1 MSDQQP
7 FVDVIV
13 VLWNST
19 RFLPALFE
27 GAAATDYPRDR
38 WRLHLVD
45 NNPGDGSADETRRL
59 KALHGDK
66 LPEVIIHEPGMNTG
80 FSGGNNLVMRQ
91 AIERGSDYCYLLNHD
106 AAFEP
111 SALREAVALA
121 ETDKTIGLVQSL
133 LVLQQKPDEVNSR
146 GNAIHY
152 LGFGYCVGYHEARSS
167 VSQEPV
173 EIGYAS
179 GAGALYPVRVLREVG
194 LLDETLWLY
203 HEDLDLGWRIR
214 LAGYRNMLAPKSV
227 SRHHYEFSRSI
238 AKWYWMERNR
248 NAVVL
253 KNFRLGTVILL
264 LPQLIVVDIALFA
277 FAVKGGWWRE
287 KLKAWK
293 WFFTPAT
300 WAYIARGRRE
310 IGKLRKVSDADIL
323 AGMTPI
329 VAYQD
334 IESPFVR
341 TIINPIWRGLFAVT
355 RFFVCW

>member
-1 MSDQQP
+1 MNERAP
-7 FVDVIV
+7 FVDVV
-13 VLWNST
+13 TVLWNSA
-19 RFLPALFE
+19 RFLPALFA

-45 NNPGDGSADETRRL
+45 NNPGDGSAAEARRL
-59 KALHGDK
+59 MAEHAGH
-66 LPEVIIHEPGMNTG
+66 LPEVLIHEPGMNTG

-91 AIERGSDYCYLLNHD
+91 ALEKGSDYVYLLNHD
-106 AAFEP
+106 AAFES
-111 SALREAVALA
+111 SALREAVAVA
-121 ETDKTIGLVQSL
+121 ESDPCIGSVQSL
-133 LVLQQKPDEVNSR
+133 LVLQQSPDEVNSR

-152 LGFGYCVGYHEARSS
+152 LGFGYCVGYHEPCAS
-167 VSQEPV
+167 VPSRPV
-173 EIGYAS
+173 DIGYAS
-179 GAGALYPVRVLREVG
+179 GAGVLYPARVLREVG

-214 LAGYRNMLAPKSV
+214 LSGHRNVLAPASV
-227 SRHHYEFSRSI
+227 VRHHYEFSRSI

-248 NAVVL
+248 AAVVL
-253 KNFRLGTVILL
+253 KNFRLATVLLL
-264 LPQLIVVDIALFA
+264 LPQLILIDIALFA

-293 WFFTPAT
+293 WFLKPST

-310 IGKLRKVSDADIL
+310 IARSRKVSDACIL
-323 AGMTPI
+323 SHMTPV

-341 TIINPIWRGLFAVT
+341 LVVNPAWRGLFALLRLV
-355 RFFVCW
+355 VLW